1 MLQTEKGLQIS
12 VCVCVDT
19 SNRVMLQS
27 SVYGDA
33 SNRVMFTK

>member
-1 MLQTEKGLQIS
+1 
-12 VCVCVDT
+12 
-19 SNRVMLQS
+19 MLQS